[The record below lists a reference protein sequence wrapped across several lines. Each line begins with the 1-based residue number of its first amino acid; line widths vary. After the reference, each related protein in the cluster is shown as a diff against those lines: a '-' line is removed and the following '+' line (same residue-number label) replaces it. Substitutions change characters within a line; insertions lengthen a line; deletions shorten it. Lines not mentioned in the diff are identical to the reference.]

1 MRTIRVLAGLTLLAT
16 LALMSSE
23 GVQSQEKKDK
33 EGKVKGQLPAGWA
46 KLDLTAAQKEEIYKI
61 NAEYKEKTDK
71 LKEEIKKLDAEHAK
85 KRISVLT
92 DDQKKKLVEI
102 VSGESKDKEKA
113 KDPPKK
119 DPEKN

>member
-1 MRTIRVLAGLTLLAT
+1 MRTVRVLAGVALLAT
-16 LALMSSE
+16 LILISSD

-33 EGKVKGQLPAGWA
+33 EGKVKGQLPAGWS
-46 KLDLTAAQKEEIYKI
+46 KLELTAAQKEEIYKI

-85 KRISVLT
+85 KRIGVLT

-102 VSGESKDKEKA
+102 VSGETKEKA
-113 KDPPKK
+113 KEPPKK
-119 DPEKN
+119 DPDKN